1 MDTNQQSIM
10 DAFGFDKLPEDQQ
23 ADLYQRIGTVLFQGI
38 MLRVL
43 EDMSEADQ
51 DALDA
56 FVAAHPDDPEALFG
70 YLREHVA
77 DFDQLLADEVARFR
91 ASAMEIAE
99 KPVA

>member
-1 MDTNQQSIM
+1 MDMNQKSIM
-10 DAFGFDKLPEDQQ
+10 EAFGFDKLPEDQQ
-23 ADLYQRIGTVLFQGI
+23 AALYQRIGTVLFQGI

-43 EDMSEADQ
+43 EDMSETEQ

-56 FVAAHPDDPEALFG
+56 FITAHPDDPEALFG
-70 YLREHVA
+70 YLKEHVA
-77 DFDQLLADEVARFR
+77 DYDQVVADEVARFR